1 MSIVQDFLA
10 QKDGDYAQ
18 FIPSGYNLSA
28 DDKARVLTVQNQ
40 RAKYEISA
48 AGKCMK
54 PCFTNFKSAAVSE
67 NESECMTNCIAKSL
81 ESLARAQLQFS
92 RAQ

>member
-28 DDKARVLTVQNQ
+28 DDKARVLTVQN
-40 RAKYEISA
+40 
-48 AGKCMK
+48 
-54 PCFTNFKSAAVSE
+54 
-67 NESECMTNCIAKSL
+67 
-81 ESLARAQLQFS
+81 
-92 RAQ
+92 